1 MVGTQVA
8 PCTIV
13 DATLS
18 KPLLLRSISTPK
30 SVLCSCGSLPH
41 GQLSVEV
48 VPSRLFTRSPDKLSS
63 FVRHLVDGF
72 EHVRMKNTSWFTNEM
87 FLLQKNNGAWCNI
100 LFTNEQLSPFAHTWS
115 ALIRM
120 NELFN
125 SHSEM
130 CSMVKLCNVTGGLC
144 GKSSCPCTG
153 LQVRTSGVAPVG
165 TDHLYLWAPCS
176 RTFAI
181 ELTMSWA
188 KLTMDA
194 DEQSEP
200 MSGVTNLSQPSFGVL
215 ENWVDLLLLGQL
227 SALATNSVQ
236 VEPEPASF
244 LEESTCPL
252 SPDSDSTAAQQ
263 VEAVVLKND
272 QLNDADPVS
281 AVTRRNTLTIILHD
295 SSEDDIA
302 CNDLGT
308 NSKNWS
314 KLAQSWDLTIEKRK
328 CEPGTIV
335 IDMFNPALDTL
346 VEQVLQFRQTV
357 CTRF

>member
-30 SVLCSCGSLPH
+30 SLLCSCGSPPH

-63 FVRHLVDGF
+63 FVRHLVDGI
-72 EHVRMKNTSWFTNEM
+72 EHIQMKNTSLFTNEM
-87 FLLQKNNGAWCNI
+87 FSLQKNNGAWCNI
-100 LFTNEQLSPFAHTWS
+100 LFTNEQLTPFAHMWS

-125 SHSEM
+125 SHSET
-130 CSMVKLCNVTGGLC
+130 CSTVKLCAVTGGLC
-144 GKSSCPCTG
+144 GKNSCPCAG
-153 LQVRTSGVAPVG
+153 LQIRTGSVASLG
-165 TDHLYLWAPCS
+165 TDHLYSWAPCS

-194 DEQSEP
+194 DQPWEP
-200 MSGVTNLSQPSFGVL
+200 TSGVTNLSQPSFGVL

-236 VEPEPASF
+236 VEPEPVSF

-252 SPDSDSTAAQQ
+252 SPDSDSTATQQ

-272 QLNDADPVS
+272 QLNDASPIS
-281 AVTRRNTLTIILHD
+281 AVTRPNTLTIVLHD
-295 SSEDDIA
+295 SSEDDIT
-302 CNDLGT
+302 CSDLDP

-335 IDMFNPALDTL
+335 IDMFNPVLDTL
-346 VEQVLQFRQTV
+346 LEQVLHFRQT
-357 CTRF
+357 